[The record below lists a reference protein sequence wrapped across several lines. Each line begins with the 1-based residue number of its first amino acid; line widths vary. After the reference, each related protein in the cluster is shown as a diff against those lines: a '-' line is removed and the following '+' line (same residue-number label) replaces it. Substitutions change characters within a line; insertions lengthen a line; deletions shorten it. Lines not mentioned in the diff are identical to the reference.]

1 MATGNEGVY
10 ACAMRI
16 AIVEDNTI
24 LLENLK
30 LLLTGELNI
39 EVIGTSS
46 SAEGAIEF
54 LDFAKAEV
62 LLVDLGLPGMS
73 GIELIGKVK
82 AKYPKLEI
90 MAHTVFENRESVFS
104 AIKAGASA
112 YILKGSR
119 PVELIDALNKLHEGG
134 APMSP
139 KIARM
144 VIQELQDKGSDEQY
158 LLSQREKEVLKEIEK
173 GMSYKEVANKLNISP
188 QTIHTH
194 IKKIYDKLHAHDR
207 QDALLKARKK
217 GII

>member
-1 MATGNEGVY
+1 
-10 ACAMRI
+10 MRI
-16 AIVEDNTI
+16 AIVEDNQL

-30 LLLTGELNI
+30 MLLMGESNV
-39 EVIGTSS
+39 EVVGTYS
-46 SAEGAIEF
+46 SAEEALKS
-54 LDFAKAEV
+54 LDFSKTEV
-62 LLVDLGLPGMS
+62 LLADIGLPGMS
-73 GIELIGKVK
+73 GIELIGIVK
-82 AKYPKLEI
+82 ARYPELDI
-90 MAHTVFENRESVFS
+90 MAHTIFENRESVFS

-119 PVELIDALNKLHEGG
+119 PVELIDALNKLYDGG

-144 VIQELQDKGSDEQY
+144 VIQEFQDKGSDEQY

-173 GMSYKEVANKLNISP
+173 GLSYKEIANKLNISP

-194 IKKIYDKLHAHDR
+194 IKKIYEKLHAVDR